1 MSTFTKGKVKKG
13 IIIKV
18 MNIDSITN
26 ELFSW
31 LRREKLSGIKR
42 GRYFTHL
49 KTQVNM
55 CMDTLDEYNL
65 QLSTYERQGLYRYK
79 SIPVSLENLNE
90 IGAKSGEII
99 VFRTTDD
106 NKVMWDGDHP
116 DKTGLAFDY
125 MGAQNEIVIVDIKF

>member
-1 MSTFTKGKVKKG
+1 MSTFTKRKVKKG
-13 IIIKV
+13 ITIKV

-31 LRREKLSGIKR
+31 LRREKLAGIKR
-42 GRYFTHL
+42 GKYFTHIN
-49 KTQVNM
+49 QQINM
-55 CMDTLDEYNL
+55 CMDTLDEYNE
-65 QLSTYERQGLYRYK
+65 QLSTYERQGIYRYK

-99 VFRTTDD
+99 VFKTTDD
-106 NKVMWDGDHP
+106 RVMWDGEHP

-125 MGAQNEIVIVDIKF
+125 MGAKNELVIVDIKF